1 MALTGNSG
9 SGKSTLASA
18 WAGDLAAVGVPV
30 LILDRE
36 NPISAVAERFVRL
49 GVTDGPMF
57 KYCGGWLER
66 GVPRP
71 GSARVVAWVKSC
83 EPKPLVIVDSLAAFH
98 GGDGND
104 AGEMRAFMQ
113 QCRTLADL
121 GATVIVV
128 HHEGKVDTAKD
139 YRGSSDFKAAV
150 DAAFHVSNSPGP
162 DGRLGMIRLRCYKS
176 RFGFTGELIY
186 HYSNGRFQRGQEHD
200 PFMDIAE
207 PLTAILREN
216 PGVEAKRLDQL
227 FKAAK
232 LGLPRVFE
240 DLGRARQN
248 QDSQGSKEP
257 QPITIW
263 RMMPRALR
271 WFFAP
276 LSENPRKLLILLSS
290 LVCWQNSIRKC
301 SFRIL
306 AN

>member
-1 MALTGNSG
+1 
-9 SGKSTLASA
+9 
-18 WAGDLAAVGVPV
+18 
-30 LILDRE
+30 
-36 NPISAVAERFVRL
+36 
-49 GVTDGPMF
+49 
-57 KYCGGWLER
+57 
-66 GVPRP
+66 
-71 GSARVVAWVKSC
+71 
-83 EPKPLVIVDSLAAFH
+83 
-98 GGDGND
+98 
-104 AGEMRAFMQ
+104 
-113 QCRTLADL
+113 
-121 GATVIVV
+121 
-128 HHEGKVDTAKD
+128 
-139 YRGSSDFKAAV
+139 
-150 DAAFHVSNSPGP
+150 
-162 DGRLGMIRLRCYKS
+162 
-176 RFGFTGELIY
+176 
-186 HYSNGRFQRGQEHD
+186 
-200 PFMDIAE
+200 MDIAE